1 MIDVM
6 FRIFS
11 SQSGIVAIM
20 SRQLI
25 RHYGKN
31 SVFRATTLTR
41 LFLAIVVVL
50 VGLRSSMPMAGA
62 AEYIVED
69 RQTPAPVPR
78 QRTPRTAPDPSQLAS
93 GTLSFDGLVGEE
105 STQSILQPIAED
117 ADDNSSWS
125 SEGASVSVIDDAE
138 ARYVDDLESEWVVS
152 GDPYDGYAQPL
163 CDESSAWDWTHG
175 LNTWGNACKN
185 ACGYMNLLHACKN
198 GCRCC
203 GPGCWTGRADAV
215 MLWRSAPYGRELIN
229 NVVAGGGTTPALN
242 ADQLE
247 SGMAAGPRVQLFR
260 TDACGNAIEFGYL
273 GAWSFQSEK
282 LLTGPGPTAF
292 QAADI
297 LGSNGAFQDANVNL
311 TSHIQTIEVN
321 SQTPMGAGNVQ
332 FICGIRWLEW
342 AESFSLN
349 GTIPL
354 GPGGPTLTRDWNSR
368 TVNNLY
374 GGQIGFDALVY
385 SSSWLRVES
394 LLKGGAYWNEAL
406 SRQSFT
412 GTAGGASVPEVSAYD
427 SPSPAAF
434 VGELG
439 FTGVLP
445 LTSCLDFRFV
455 YLVFWLEGIAQPTRQ
470 LSLPVSTTGDPLVLQ
485 DGGTVVQGLTLGLEG
500 RW

>member
-31 SVFRATTLTR
+31 SIFRETTLTR

-50 VGLRSSMPMAGA
+50 VGLSSSMPMAVA

-69 RQTPAPVPR
+69 RQTPAPIPR

-117 ADDNSSWS
+117 EDEKTSWS

-175 LNTWGNACKN
+175 FNTWGSACNTWGNACKN
-185 ACGYMNLLHACKN
+185 ACGHMNLLHACKQCCHC
-198 GCRCC
+198 CR
-203 GPGCWTGRADAV
+203 PGCWTGRAEAV
-215 MLWRSAPYGRELIN
+215 MLWRSAPYSREL
-229 NVVAGGGTTPALN
+229 VRTGPAAGGTPVLN
-242 ADQLE
+242 ANQLE
-247 SGMAAGPRVQLFR
+247 SGMAAGPRIQLFR

-282 LLTGPGPTAF
+282 LLRGTALNAF
-292 QAADI
+292 ATDI
-297 LGSNGAFQDANVNL
+297 LGQTPPVSFQDGDVNL

-321 SQTPMGAGNVQ
+321 SRTPMGAGNVQ
-332 FICGIRWLEW
+332 FICGVRWLEW

-349 GTIPL
+349 ATSGPL
-354 GPGGPTLTRDWNSR
+354 FTDNWSSR

-374 GGQIGFDALVY
+374 GGQIGIDALLY
-385 SSSWLRVES
+385 SNSWLHVES
-394 LLKGGAYWNEAL
+394 VLKGGAYWNDAL
-406 SRQSFT
+406 SRQIYQANGV
-412 GTAGGASVPEVSAYD
+412 GTEVSAYD
-427 SPSPAAF
+427 TPSPAAF

-445 LTSCLDFRFV
+445 LTSHLDFRFG
-455 YLVFWLEGIAQPTRQ
+455 YLVFWLQGIAQPTRQ

-500 RW
+500 HW

>member
-6 FRIFS
+6 FQIFS

-69 RQTPAPVPR
+69 RQTPPPIPR

-117 ADDNSSWS
+117 EDEKTSWS

-175 LNTWGNACKN
+175 FNTWGSACNTWGNACKN
-185 ACGYMNLLHACKN
+185 ACGHMNLLHACKQCCHC
-198 GCRCC
+198 CR
-203 GPGCWTGRADAV
+203 PGCWTGRADAV
-215 MLWRSAPYGRELIN
+215 MLWRSAPYSRELVITGPGP
-229 NVVAGGGTTPALN
+229 VGSPILN
-242 ADQLE
+242 ANQLE
-247 SGMAAGPRVQLFR
+247 SGMAAGPRIQLFR

-282 LLTGPGPTAF
+282 LLPDTGALSAYAASDLIGASTSFETGTA
-292 QAADI
+292 
-297 LGSNGAFQDANVNL
+297 NL
-311 TSHIQTIEVN
+311 TSSIQTIEVN
-321 SQTPMGAGNVQ
+321 SRTPMAAGNVQ
-332 FICGIRWLEW
+332 FICGVRWLEW
-342 AESFSLN
+342 TESFSLD
-349 GTIPL
+349 TTT
-354 GPGGPTLTRDWNSR
+354 GPIVTDDWSSR

-374 GGQIGFDALVY
+374 GGQIGIDALLY
-385 SSSWLRVES
+385 SNRWLHVES
-394 LLKGGAYWNEAL
+394 VLKGGAYWNEAL
-406 SRQSFT
+406 SRQIYQQN
-412 GTAGGASVPEVSAYD
+412 GAGVEISGYD

-439 FTGVLP
+439 FTGVMP
-445 LTSCLDFRFV
+445 LTSNLNFRFG
-455 YLVFWLEGIAQPTRQ
+455 YLVFWLQGIAQPTRQ

>member
-31 SVFRATTLTR
+31 SIFRETTLTR

-50 VGLRSSMPMAGA
+50 VGLSSSMPMAGA

-69 RQTPAPVPR
+69 RQTPAPIPR

-117 ADDNSSWS
+117 EDEKTSWS

-175 LNTWGNACKN
+175 FNTWGNACKN
-185 ACGYMNLLHACKN
+185 ACGHMNLLHACKQCCHC
-198 GCRCC
+198 CR
-203 GPGCWTGRADAV
+203 PGCWTGRADAV
-215 MLWRSAPYGRELIN
+215 MLWRSAPYSRELVITGPGP
-229 NVVAGGGTTPALN
+229 VGSPILN
-242 ADQLE
+242 ANQLE
-247 SGMAAGPRVQLFR
+247 SGMAAGPRIQLFR

-282 LLTGPGPTAF
+282 LLPDTGALAAYAASDLIGASTSFETGTA
-292 QAADI
+292 
-297 LGSNGAFQDANVNL
+297 NL
-311 TSHIQTIEVN
+311 TSSIQTIEVN
-321 SQTPMGAGNVQ
+321 SRTPMGAGNVQ
-332 FICGIRWLEW
+332 FICGVRWLEW
-342 AESFSLN
+342 TESFALN
-349 GTIPL
+349 TTTGPL
-354 GPGGPTLTRDWNSR
+354 TTDDWSSR

-374 GGQIGFDALVY
+374 GGQIGIDALLY
-385 SSSWLRVES
+385 SNSWLHVES
-394 LLKGGAYWNEAL
+394 VLKGGAYWNDAL
-406 SRQSFT
+406 SRQIYQANGV
-412 GTAGGASVPEVSAYD
+412 GTEVSAYD
-427 SPSPAAF
+427 TPSPAAF

-445 LTSCLDFRFV
+445 LTSHLDFRFG
-455 YLVFWLEGIAQPTRQ
+455 YLVFWLQGIAQPTRQ